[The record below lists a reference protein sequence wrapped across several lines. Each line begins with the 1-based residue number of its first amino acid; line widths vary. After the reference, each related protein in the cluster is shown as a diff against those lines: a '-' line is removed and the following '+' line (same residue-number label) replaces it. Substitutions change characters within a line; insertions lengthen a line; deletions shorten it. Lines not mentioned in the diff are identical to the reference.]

1 MPDTTPPPCSSSNSA
16 ESHASKSAKDARR
29 RRRELRRIRSLP
41 LSTSAAA
48 VEGDTPPSLRRKTSY
63 GKISVVGRRRE
74 MHDDVAVELGF
85 LKRDGQSYDFF
96 GVFEG
101 HRVGRACRERLVE
114 VVEEETDQRE
124 REWEEVMRVA
134 FQKVAALMGMGSVAV
149 VGETEVVLAGSK
161 AVLCRGGEA
170 VRLLESEEE
179 AAAAQVKVRGVR
191 RSGED
196 EFLILGSDGFWDVI
210 SDDLPYQI
218 ATRYCCGG
226 APLDDGAEKAV
237 AVMAEM
243 ALAQGSK
250 HNVSVVLVD
259 LRKPNAIQQSGLCD
273 P

>member
-1 MPDTTPPPCSSSNSA
+1 MPHTTLPCSPSKSA

-41 LSTSAAA
+41 VSTSAAA
-48 VEGDTPPSLRRKTSY
+48 LEDDTPPSLRRKTSY

-74 MHDDVAVELGF
+74 MHDAVAVELGF

-101 HRVGRACRERLVE
+101 HRVGLACRERLAEIVG
-114 VVEEETDQRE
+114 EETDQRR
-124 REWEEVMRVA
+124 REWEEVMREA
-134 FQKVAALMGMGSVAV
+134 FQKVAALMGLGSVAV
-149 VGETEVVLAGSK
+149 VGETEVVVAGSK

-179 AAAAQVKVRGVR
+179 EAEQVKVRGVR

-218 ATRYCCGG
+218 ATRYC
-226 APLDDGAEKAV
+226 ATPLDDGAEKAV

-243 ALAQGSK
+243 ALALGSK

-259 LRKPNAIQQSGLCD
+259 LRKPNASQQSGFM
-273 P
+273 

>member
-179 AAAAQVKVRGVR
+179 AAAAQVK
-191 RSGED
+191 
-196 EFLILGSDGFWDVI
+196 
-210 SDDLPYQI
+210 I

>member
-1 MPDTTPPPCSSSNSA
+1 MPDTTLPCFS
-16 ESHASKSAKDARR
+16 SKSAKDARR

-48 VEGDTPPSLRRKTSY
+48 VEDDSPPSLRRKTSY

-74 MHDDVAVELGF
+74 MHDAVAVELGF

-101 HRVGRACRERLVE
+101 HRVGRACRERLAEIVG
-114 VVEEETDQRE
+114 EERDRA
-124 REWEEVMRVA
+124 WEEVMREA
-134 FQKVAALMGMGSVAV
+134 FQKVAPLMGLGSVAV
-149 VGETEVVLAGSK
+149 VGESEVVVAGSK
-161 AVLCRGGEA
+161 AVLCRGGEV
-170 VRLLESEEE
+170 VRLLESEEAE
-179 AAAAQVKVRGVR
+179 QVKVRGVR

-218 ATRYCCGG
+218 ASRYCSG
-226 APLDDGAEKAV
+226 ATPLDDGVDKAA

-259 LRKPNAIQQSGLCD
+259 LRKPKAIQQSGLCD
-273 P
+273 T